1 MTKDTKP
8 EQIVQARREIY
19 QLIFKC
25 RKKQNNI
32 EHLISNKNSR
42 EFWSDKFQVL
52 KIIDYHPANL
62 SFKIDREIIEAFKTS
77 MK

>member
-1 MTKDTKP
+1 MPKDTQP
-8 EQIVQARREIY
+8 EQIVKARRETY

-25 RKKQNNI
+25 RKKQNNT

-42 EFWSDKFQVL
+42 KFWSDKFQAL
-52 KIIDYHPANL
+52 KITDYHPANL
-62 SFKIDREIIEAFKTS
+62 SFKIDGEIIEAFKTS